1 MTCAQWGPLWFGLK
15 HSLSLYPLFFSHCF
29 DLFLPPHETKQT
41 SAAFAIFFFFSKK
54 WICRSWS
61 VLYRHQTPQGLQE
74 TVNSSC
80 HRSIVFLQ
88 HFCRDIESRLTW
100 GGGVMT
106 EAYKSHS
113 SSIMSEKNVLPE
125 AKRSLHLTRPLLSTL
140 LCILLASWLP

>member
-1 MTCAQWGPLWFGLK
+1 MGSSVIWSQTLFI
-15 HSLSLYPLFFSHCF
+15 SLSSIFLQLPLFWSLSPISWNKTNLCSFCYFWGFRNKNEFVEAEVSCTG
-29 DLFLPPHETKQT
+29 TKPLRVFRKLLT
-41 SAAFAIFFFFSKK
+41 AAGCCNKS
-54 WICRSWS
+54 
-61 VLYRHQTPQGLQE
+61 
-74 TVNSSC
+74 
-80 HRSIVFLQ
+80 FLQ

-100 GGGVMT
+100 GGGVVT